1 MKGSSISAED
11 IKKIANLANIPI
23 SDTQAE
29 ELTKQVDVTVSY
41 VSKLQ
46 ELPTDSVVETSQV
59 TGLENVVREDIVD
72 KSRILTQKEAL
83 ENAPHTHNGFFVVD
97 AVLEE
102 HE

>member
-1 MKGSSISAED
+1 MRGSLVTPSD
-11 IKKIANLANIPI
+11 IVKIAKLANIPVI
-23 SDTQAE
+23 ESQTK
-29 ELTKQVDVTVSY
+29 ELTKQVGVTIEY

-46 ELPTDSVVETSQV
+46 ELPTEGVVETSQV

-72 KSRILTQKEAL
+72 TKRMLTQEEAL
-83 ENAPHTHNGFFVVD
+83 LNAPHTHNGFFVVD